1 VKELNSAASGGLEC
15 TSSEQ
20 AIFFKADR
28 NVAGDEEDLNSAE
41 ASSGGEQ

>member
-28 NVAGDEEDLNSAE
+28 NVAGDEEDLSSAE